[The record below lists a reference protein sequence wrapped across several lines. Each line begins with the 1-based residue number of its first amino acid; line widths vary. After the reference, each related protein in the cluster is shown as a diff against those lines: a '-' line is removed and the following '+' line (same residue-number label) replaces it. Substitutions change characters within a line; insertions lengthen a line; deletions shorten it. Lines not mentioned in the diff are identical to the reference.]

1 MGSNEA
7 ERDRFVDFLLRAK
20 RATYAGQDDEAAVAP
35 LVPRS
40 KQLEYGD
47 GAYLYRDIYFGM
59 AYFVGQEVV
68 SFRGEPLWSMSYAG
82 GVTSSDIDSRTIYQ
96 FLRLALQHGSE
107 AEPYRGPAGFNHES
121 WTYTNACHGNLNAF
135 WGIEEIAREGAPRLQ
150 MSIRRRRSPM
160 SLGRASQ
167 QC

>member
-7 ERDRFVDFLLRAK
+7 GRARVGDFPLRAE
-20 RATYAGQDDEAAVAP
+20 RATDGGLDDEGPVRTR
-35 LVPRS
+35 VPRS
-40 KQLEYGD
+40 KPPDDEAGD
-47 GAYLYRDIYFGM
+47 YLYRHIYCGM
-59 AYFVGQEVV
+59 VYFVGQEVV

-135 WGIEEIAREGAPRLQ
+135 WGSAEIAREGAHVYKCRYAGGAL
-150 MSIRRRRSPM
+150 R
-160 SLGRASQ
+160 
-167 QC
+167 